1 MAAKINLKK
10 RLKPKKHSLFYM
22 RKISFFSL
30 LMLFLWTIPA
40 QAAQH
45 KTSTTQVQNT
55 ENQPAENYTQ
65 ATPIEPQQK
74 QKAKKWAKKLRP
86 QQAQD
91 RMFPNSFAWT
101 GVCLLIVGIL
111 MGLIFGGT
119 LGTVASIIAAVGLIF
134 IVVWIIQRL
143 SYM

>member
-1 MAAKINLKK
+1 MQ
-10 RLKPKKHSLFYM
+10 
-22 RKISFFSL
+22 KISFLSL
-30 LMLFLWTIPA
+30 LMLFVWTIPA
-40 QAAQH
+40 HAAQH
-45 KTSTTQVQNT
+45 KIPAAQVQT
-55 ENQPAENYTQ
+55 AENQPAGVYTQ
-65 ATPIEPQQK
+65 TAPIEPQQK

-111 MGLIFGGT
+111 MSLIFGGT
-119 LGTVASIIAAVGLIF
+119 LGTIASIIAAVGLIF

>member
-1 MAAKINLKK
+1 
-10 RLKPKKHSLFYM
+10 M
-22 RKISFFSL
+22 RKISFLSL
-30 LMLFLWTIPA
+30 LILFIWTIPA
-40 QAAQH
+40 QAAQQ
-45 KTSTTQVQNT
+45 KTEISQTQSI
-55 ENQPAENYTQ
+55 ENQLISENTLSN
-65 ATPIEPQQK
+65 PIEPK
-74 QKAKKWAKKLRP
+74 QKLKARKWAKKLRP

-111 MGLIFGGT
+111 MSLIFGGT
-119 LGTVASIIAAVGLIF
+119 LGTIASIIAAVGLIF